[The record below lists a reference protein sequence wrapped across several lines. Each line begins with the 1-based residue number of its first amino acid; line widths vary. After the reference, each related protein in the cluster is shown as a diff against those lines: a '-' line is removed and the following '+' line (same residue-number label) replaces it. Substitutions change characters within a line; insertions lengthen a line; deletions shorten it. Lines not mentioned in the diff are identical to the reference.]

1 MQVVAGCSTSNVEA
15 QSRII
20 RRKAPGTCGELVQ
33 GALDGQDFLVNCP
46 IDLYSFATVKTH
58 PEPGLH
64 ISSPGKFS
72 KIRDTLLLASEQH
85 GLQLAHQLNVFS
97 DIPRGK
103 GMASSSAD
111 ITAAFTAVNEHCGV
125 AMAPEC
131 FSTVVTEIEP
141 SDCVNFPG
149 IAHLN
154 HLTGHLFESLPVP
167 RGLKVLIVDCGGNVD
182 TITFNRVQARQIY
195 KTHEAYLRDTVF
207 TLKKGLHTGDLEAV
221 AFAATCSAK
230 LNQQIMFKPQF
241 DKLLELALSSGALG
255 VNCAHSGT
263 VLGVLY
269 REDDQLDAYLRT
281 NIAKKFGNALEI
293 IGTFNVIG
301 GGTHEF
307 Q

>member
-1 MQVVAGCSTSNVEA
+1 MPVVAGCSTSNIDA
-15 QSRII
+15 PSGII

-46 IDLYSFATVKTH
+46 IDLYSYATVKSH

-64 ISSPGKFS
+64 IASPGKFS
-72 KIRDTLLLASEQH
+72 KIRDTLLLASEH
-85 GLQLAHQLNVFS
+85 HSLTLAHQLNIFS

-111 ITAAFTAVNEHCGV
+111 ITAALMAVTDHCGV
-125 AMAPEC
+125 AMDLEG
-131 FSTVVTEIEP
+131 FSTIVTEIEP

-154 HLTGHLFESLPVP
+154 HLTGNLFESMPAP
-167 RGLKVLIVDCGGNVD
+167 RGLKVLIVDCGGSVD
-182 TITFNRVQARQIY
+182 TITFNRVQARKVY
-195 KTHEAYLRDTVF
+195 KAHDSYLRDTVF
-207 TLKKGLHTGDLEAV
+207 TLKKGLHSGDLEAV

-230 LNQQIMFKPQF
+230 LNQKIMFKPQF

-281 NIAKKFGNALEI
+281 SISNQFDDALEI
-293 IGTFNVIG
+293 VGTFNVIG
-301 GGTHEF
+301 GGAHEF
-307 Q
+307 E